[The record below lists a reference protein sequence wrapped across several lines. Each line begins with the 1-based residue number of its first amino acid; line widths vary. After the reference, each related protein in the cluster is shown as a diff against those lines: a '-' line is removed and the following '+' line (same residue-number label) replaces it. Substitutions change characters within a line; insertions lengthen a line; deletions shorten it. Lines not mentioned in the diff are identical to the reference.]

1 MFTKNIKKLEKQNVW
16 FFDKWAKSYDN
27 FIFKW
32 FMRKAQ
38 KDSINMITKKN
49 FSAIDVS
56 CGTGEGLLMLME
68 RTKNKLAG
76 IDLSPEMIKIAKQKI
91 KDPKIELKQANVE
104 KIPYKDNSFDVVLST
119 EAFHHYT
126 QPEKSLKEM
135 KRVLKKDG
143 ELIITD
149 PDFLLFN
156 KIFEWLE
163 PGCFHIYNKKE
174 MKKLFIQEEFK
185 DIEQRRTAMFFFIT
199 KGVKK

>member
-27 FIFKW
+27 FIFNW

-56 CGTGEGLLMLME
+56 CGTGEGLLIL
-68 RTKNKLAG
+68 RNKTKNNLAG
-76 IDLSPEMIKIAKQKI
+76 IDLSSKMITIAKQKI
-91 KDPKIELKQANVE
+91 KDPKIELKHANVE
-104 KIPYKDNSFDVVLST
+104 KISYKDNNFDVVLST
-119 EAFHHYT
+119 EAFHHYPRP
-126 QPEKSLKEM
+126 QRSLKEM
-135 KRVLKKDG
+135 KRILKKNG

-156 KIFEWLE
+156 RIFEWLE

-174 MKKLFIQEEFK
+174 MKKLFIEQGFK

-199 KGVKK
+199 KGVKE